1 MSGEQ
6 ITRADLALFAQLQI
20 RVPLQTKGV
29 TRPLSFEK
37 DEDSVKVFLSTQ
49 SFLGPPLLLP
59 GTDLLL
65 VLPRPTAAFWAN
77 FAPSL
82 AMFDVAE
89 FSETPFTAR
98 FFWHERVD
106 ASPQHQWLR
115 GIFAQTTDNQ

>member
-1 MSGEQ
+1 M
-6 ITRADLALFAQLQI
+6 
-20 RVPLQTKGV
+20 
-29 TRPLSFEK
+29 
-37 DEDSVKVFLSTQ
+37 KVFLSTQ

-65 VLPRPTAAFWAN
+65 VLPRPTAAFWVN

-98 FFWHERVD
+98 FSGMNALMPARSINGCEVFLPKRPIINKSTVLIKKPNPLH
-106 ASPQHQWLR
+106 
-115 GIFAQTTDNQ
+115 FKK